1 MAKVTVVDTSLRD
14 GSHSVAHQFSTD
26 DVRRI
31 AKGLEDAGVDIIEV
45 GHGDGLTGST
55 INYGYSKCSDFDLV
69 QAASSVLTNA
79 KVAVLLIPGI
89 GTVEDLEQI
98 RDAGC
103 SVVRVATHVTEADI
117 SAQHIEASK
126 KMGFLTVGFLMMS
139 HMASVER
146 VVEEAKKMES
156 YGADLVY
163 VTDSGGAMLN
173 SDVVEKIGAV
183 KEAVSIPVGHHAHHN
198 LGLAVSNSIAAI
210 RAGATY
216 IDGSLGGLGAGAG
229 NTPTEMLAAVMAK
242 EKIES
247 NLNLYKLLDV
257 TEQELVPVLSEYG
270 VHLPINHDALMI
282 GYAGVYSSFMLHARR
297 AAERFNVD
305 VRDILIE
312 LGRIG
317 AIGGQED
324 RIIDVAAGLAAK
336 K

>member
-1 MAKVTVVDTSLRD
+1 MSKVTVVDTSLRD
-14 GSHSVAHQFSTD
+14 GSHSVSHQFTPD
-26 DVRRI
+26 DVSRI
-31 AKGLEDAGVDIIEV
+31 AKGLENGGVDIIEV

-55 INYGYSKCSDFDLV
+55 INYGFSKYSDFELV
-69 QAASSVLTNA
+69 KAASSVLTKS

-89 GTVEDLEQI
+89 GTVEDLEEIQ
-98 RDAGC
+98 DAGC
-103 SVVRVATHVTEADI
+103 TVVRVATHVTEADI
-117 SAQHIEASK
+117 SAQHIAAAK
-126 KMGFLTVGFLMMS
+126 KLGFFTVGFLMMS

-156 YGADLVY
+156 YGADVVY

-173 SDVVEKIGAV
+173 SDVVAKISAV
-183 KEAVSIPVGHHAHHN
+183 KEAVAIPVGHHAHHN

-210 RAGATY
+210 HAGATF

-242 EKIES
+242 EGIES
-247 NLNLYKLLDV
+247 NTNLYKLLDA
-257 TEQELVPVLSEYG
+257 TENVLVPILNEKG
-270 VHLPINHDALMI
+270 VHLTINHDALMI
-282 GYAGVYSSFMLHARR
+282 GYSGVYSSFMLHARR

-324 RIIDVAAGLAAK
+324 MIIDVASRLAAAK
-336 K
+336 